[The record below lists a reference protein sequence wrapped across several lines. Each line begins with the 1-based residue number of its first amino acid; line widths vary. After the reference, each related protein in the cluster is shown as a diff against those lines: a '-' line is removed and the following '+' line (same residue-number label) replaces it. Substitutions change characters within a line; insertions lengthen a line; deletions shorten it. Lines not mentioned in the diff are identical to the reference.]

1 MESLSA
7 ADSYPVATDLFSQD
21 SRKGICNLV
30 PRALFP
36 GPGDEVEE
44 YGKAIWHAQR
54 RLGRGR
60 KSDIVSRFSSFP
72 WCTANSLNPSHQP
85 QWIPRSDW
93 VRVCVLRFSHS
104 LRGRHLRGKRE
115 LGARGKRERTL
126 PVLRPLPCSSRD
138 DHVLAFFKRA
148 TSHYLLSFQK
158 NWNLSSHQLNS
169 KNNDPLLV
177 FKTLL
182 MIYLQIS
189 PKHYYACCSLVD
201 FVWYFLHDV
210 FFITLQEHFVSGS
223 EVLSNDFSTV
233 PIDLN
238 QQLMSSWHS
247 SFNSLFPL

>member
-1 MESLSA
+1 MQPRPQGTRLRNMERQF
-7 ADSYPVATDLFSQD
+7 DT
-21 SRKGICNLV
+21 RKG
-30 PRALFP
+30 AW
-36 GPGDEVEE
+36 EE
-44 YGKAIWHAQR
+44 GGKVTSFR
-54 RLGRGR
+54 VFLP
-60 KSDIVSRFSSFP
+60 SFP

-126 PVLRPLPCSSRD
+126 PVLLPLPCSSRD

-169 KNNDPLLV
+169 KNNDPVLV

-189 PKHYYACCSLVD
+189 PKHYYACCSLID